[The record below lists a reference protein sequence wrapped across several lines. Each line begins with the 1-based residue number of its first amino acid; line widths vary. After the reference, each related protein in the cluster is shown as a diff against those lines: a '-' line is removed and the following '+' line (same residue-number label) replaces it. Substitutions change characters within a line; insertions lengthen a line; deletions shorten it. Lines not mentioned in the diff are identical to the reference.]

1 MTPCV
6 IQFIF
11 ILLFIH
17 GCGVRTKMI
26 KTVIVQ
32 ILLDLIVFDSDEY
45 IQRLYILNLALA
57 LTLWLN
63 LSPASV

>member
-1 MTPCV
+1 MV
-6 IQFIF
+6 
-11 ILLFIH
+11 
-17 GCGVRTKMI
+17 VVYAAKMI

-32 ILLDLIVFDSDEY
+32 IFLDLIVFDSDEY

-63 LSPASV
+63 LSPVSV